1 LFFRGTFS
9 KARSSLLRRIQ
20 IHKGDYMKKT
30 YALIVVLGLI
40 LTTAVSRPV
49 LAMEKGVMSIVG
61 PIVGVPVGGI
71 MGLVR
76 GAESKGVEY
85 ADTFS
90 KKMGDDLLGKLI
102 GIPTGLIVGHVAGG
116 ITGLAKG
123 VVDGVVIGI
132 DDPLSTES
140 ASLSGEFLDF
150 EPYKILESTK

>member
-76 GAESKGVEY
+76 GAESKGV
-85 ADTFS
+85 
-90 KKMGDDLLGKLI
+90 
-102 GIPTGLIVGHVAGG
+102 
-116 ITGLAKG
+116 
-123 VVDGVVIGI
+123 DG
-132 DDPLSTES
+132 
-140 ASLSGEFLDF
+140 
-150 EPYKILESTK
+150 